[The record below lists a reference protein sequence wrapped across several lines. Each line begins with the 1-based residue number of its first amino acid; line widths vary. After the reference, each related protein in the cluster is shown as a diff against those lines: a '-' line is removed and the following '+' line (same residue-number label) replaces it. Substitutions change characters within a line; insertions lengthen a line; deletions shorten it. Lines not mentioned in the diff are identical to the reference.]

1 MAVERGLNYV
11 DVAPTYG
18 EAEVRLGPLVRRYRD
33 RLIVAEKTLER
44 SWEGAWRELRR
55 SLERL
60 GCGYFDVYQLHALD
74 TLGDLDRVFGER
86 GAMRAILEAR
96 EQGLV
101 KYIGITSHN
110 KAVLLKALE
119 RFDFDVVMTPITV
132 GSMLYPRPENDFR
145 PLLRVAR
152 DRGIGVI
159 AIKAIA
165 RGRWVGGRGGTRRG
179 MSPST
184 TPRMCVRPYLSP
196 SHRRGWPPTRCHVTS
211 GSGP

>member
-1 MAVERGLNYV
+1 M
-11 DVAPTYG
+11 
-18 EAEVRLGPLVRRYRD
+18 
-33 RLIVAEKTLER
+33 
-44 SWEGAWRELRR
+44 
-55 SLERL
+55 
-60 GCGYFDVYQLHALD
+60 YQLHALD
-74 TLGDLDRVFGER
+74 TLEDLDRVFGER

-101 KYIGITSHN
+101 KHVGITSHN

-165 RGRWVGGRGGTRRG
+165 RGRWGGRPRRYQTWYEPFDDPEDVRMALSLVLSQEGVVAYSLPCDVRLWPPVLDAAEKVEELDKEGVRRALEYFRRRG
-179 MSPST
+179 AKPLFPEDLAEQLAREES
-184 TPRMCVRPYLSP
+184 
-196 SHRRGWPPTRCHVTS
+196 
-211 GSGP
+211 